1 LIKETPNTSY
11 EKLASII
18 NTLDDSNTLR
28 LFDQAVVGFESGKE
42 TIEMLKMT
50 PRKYYR
56 SLKKLNNS
64 GLILFF
70 ENKYKLSE
78 LGEFM
83 HQILFNEIATY
94 LFGDQTLL
102 EPLKKMGTKTEIRI
116 INNYCDLTSLI
127 ATSIEKS
134 KSEILLATRYLD
146 MVVVQSIVF
155 ALQRNVK
162 IKTITNEKIDFS
174 AFIKL
179 IGFFLKN
186 IRPNPLK
193 FVAGRDNYRV
203 GSIPFSF
210 IIVDDE
216 VTIFEIPDKEFQ
228 LAFVSSDKEVAKGLT
243 NLFWETWKESKTLRI
258 PNL

>member
-1 LIKETPNTSY
+1 MIKETTDANY
-11 EKLASII
+11 AKLASII
-18 NTLDDSNTLR
+18 NTIGDSNTLKI
-28 LFDQAVVGFESGKE
+28 FDQATAGFESGKE
-42 TIEMLKMT
+42 TIKKLKMT

-56 SLKKLNNS
+56 SLRKLNDS

-70 ENKYKLSE
+70 ENKYKLSVF
-78 LGEFM
+78 GEFI
-83 HQILFNEIATY
+83 HKILFNDVATC
-94 LFGDQTLL
+94 LFEDQTLL
-102 EPLKKMGTKTEIRI
+102 EPLKKVGTKTEIRI
-116 INNYCDLTSLI
+116 INNYCDLTGII

-134 KSEILLATRYLD
+134 NSEILLATRYLD
-146 MVVVQSIVF
+146 MVVVQSIVL

-179 IGFFLKN
+179 IGIFLKN

-203 GSIPFSF
+203 GNIPFSF

-216 VTIFEIPDKEFQ
+216 ITIFEIPDKEFQ
-228 LAFVSSDKEVAKGLT
+228 LAFVSSDKEVAKNLS

-258 PNL
+258 PSL

>member
-1 LIKETPNTSY
+1 MAKETLSVSY

-18 NTLDDSNTLR
+18 DALGDSNTLR
-28 LFDQAVVGFESGKE
+28 IFDQAALGFESGKE
-42 TIEMLKMT
+42 TIKNLKMT

-56 SLKKLNNS
+56 SLRKLNDS

-78 LGEFM
+78 QGEFM
-83 HQILFNEIATY
+83 HQILFNETATY

-102 EPLKKMGTKTEIRI
+102 EPLKKVGTKTEIRI

-146 MVVVQSIVF
+146 MLVVQSIVL

-179 IGFFLKN
+179 IGIILKN
-186 IRPNPLK
+186 IRPNPLR

-203 GSIPFSF
+203 GNIPFSF

-216 VTIFEIPDKEFQ
+216 ITIFEIPDKEFQ
-228 LAFVSSDKEVAKGLT
+228 LAFVSSNKEVAKSLT